1 MFISANP
8 GSTNSVLVPNLS
20 PLSTYTFR
28 IRAENDV
35 GKSDYSKEIAVT
47 TTIEGMCGDVLPIQ
61 HLPLRVHAGCQ
72 TRLKFP
78 CRVTI
83 MPFYLLPCH
92 DW

>member
-20 PLSTYTFR
+20 PLSAYAFR

-47 TTIEGMCGDVLPIQ
+47 TTIEGMCMRTGVWCVSDGGPVIYIP
-61 HLPLRVHAGCQ
+61 R
-72 TRLKFP
+72 R
-78 CRVTI
+78 RR
-83 MPFYLLPCH
+83 
-92 DW
+92 

>member
-20 PLSTYTFR
+20 PLSAYAFR

-47 TTIEGMCGDVLPIQ
+47 TTIEGMFMCITVRHARVSQPLCVYVCVGDGMI
-61 HLPLRVHAGCQ
+61 
-72 TRLKFP
+72 FP
-78 CRVTI
+78 VE
-83 MPFYLLPCH
+83 
-92 DW
+92 